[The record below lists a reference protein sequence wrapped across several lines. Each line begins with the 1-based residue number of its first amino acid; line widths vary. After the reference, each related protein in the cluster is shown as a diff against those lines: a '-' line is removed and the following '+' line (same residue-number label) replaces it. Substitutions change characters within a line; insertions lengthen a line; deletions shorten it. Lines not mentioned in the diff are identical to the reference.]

1 MELNLHQSI
10 QLATKAHEG
19 QYRTPTKVFPV
30 NQHTLTNYEITKLQQ
45 NNGTDFSICK
55 EDGEYSMNI
64 HLELFIAKPYITHSL
79 EVMNML
85 STEEEQIVAVLHDVF
100 EKCPGWCLG
109 RVMDDSKFYIKDR
122 SENIEYITTANVY
135 WALMLISK
143 DKHVKYND
151 YIYNMIHDIK
161 LDGAP
166 NKLAIKVKLA
176 DILSN
181 LSDNPSNYAK
191 QKYAKALPILLQGI

>member
-1 MELNLHQSI
+1 MLITLEQAI

-19 QYRTPTKVFPV
+19 QYRTPTKVFPI
-30 NQHTLTNYEITKLQQ
+30 NQHTLANYEITKLQQ
-45 NNGTDFSICK
+45 NNETDFSICK
-55 EDGEYSMNI
+55 EDGEYSMNS
-64 HLELFIAKPYITHSL
+64 HLELFISKPYITHSL

-100 EKCPGWCLG
+100 EKCPDWCLG
-109 RVMDDSKFYIKDR
+109 RIMDDSEFYIKDR

-135 WALMLISK
+135 WALTLISK

-161 LDGAP
+161 LDGTP
-166 NKLAIKVKLA
+166 NKLAIKIKLA
-176 DILSN
+176 DIIYN
-181 LSDNPSNYAK
+181 LADNPSEHAK
-191 QKYAKALPILLQGI
+191 QKYAKAIPILLQGI

>member
-19 QYRTPTKVFPV
+19 QYRTPTKVFPI

-100 EKCPGWCLG
+100 EKCPNWCLG

>member
-1 MELNLHQSI
+1 MLDLI
-10 QLATKAHEG
+10 KAVALATEAHKE

-30 NQHTLTNYEITKLQQ
+30 DKHTLENWEISKLQQ
-45 NNGTDFSICK
+45 NNGTDFGIYK
-55 EDGEYSMNI
+55 EEGKYTVNI
-64 HLELFIAKPYITHSL
+64 HLELLLAEPYINHPL
-79 EVMNML
+79 AVMNMMT
-85 STEEEQIVAVLHDVF
+85 TEEEKIVAVLHDVF
-100 EKCPGWCLG
+100 EKCPNWCLG

-122 SENIEYITTANVY
+122 SENIEYITTANIY
-135 WALMLISK
+135 WALTLISK

-161 LDGAP
+161 LDGTP

>member
-1 MELNLHQSI
+1 MLDLI
-10 QLATKAHEG
+10 KAVVLATEAHRG

-30 NQHTLTNYEITKLQQ
+30 NEHTLYNHEITKLQQ

-55 EDGEYSMNI
+55 EDGEYSMNS
-64 HLELFIAKPYITHSL
+64 HLELFISKPYITHSL

-109 RVMDDSKFYIKDR
+109 RIMDDSKFYIKDK
-122 SENIEYITTANVY
+122 SENVEYITTANVY
-135 WALMLISK
+135 WALTLISK
-143 DKHVKYND
+143 DKHIKYND

-166 NKLAIKVKLA
+166 NKLAIKVKIA

-181 LSDNPSNYAK
+181 LSDHPSEYAK

>member
-19 QYRTPTKVFPV
+19 QYRRPIKVFPV

-55 EDGEYSMNI
+55 EDGEYSMNS
-64 HLELFIAKPYITHSL
+64 HLELFISKPYITHSL

-109 RVMDDSKFYIKDR
+109 RIMDNSEFYIKDR
-122 SENIEYITTANVY
+122 TDFTKYLISPNIY

-143 DKHVKYND
+143 HKYIPYDVYAQKLIN
-151 YIYNMIHDIK
+151 DIK
-161 LDGAP
+161 LDGTP

-176 DILSN
+176 DIFSN

>member
-64 HLELFIAKPYITHSL
+64 HLELFIAKPYITHPL
-79 EVMNML
+79 AVMNMMT
-85 STEEEQIVAVLHDVF
+85 TEEEQIVAVLHDVF
-100 EKCPGWCLG
+100 EKCPNWCLG